1 MVRFFLIWF
10 LFFKIFNIWLSM
22 KGFKIPLFS
31 LELLDCRT
39 SRYRFSFEI
48 VGSFGEQLE
57 KYAERNNL
65 NVEP

>member
-1 MVRFFLIWF
+1 
-10 LFFKIFNIWLSM
+10 M